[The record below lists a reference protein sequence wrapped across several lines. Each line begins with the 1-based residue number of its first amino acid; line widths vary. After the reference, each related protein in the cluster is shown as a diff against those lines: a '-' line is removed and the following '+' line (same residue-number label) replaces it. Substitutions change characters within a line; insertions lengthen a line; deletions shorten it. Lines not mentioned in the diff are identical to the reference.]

1 MSFLIR
7 AATSADAAAIAE
19 IYEPYVETMSVS
31 FEQRAPSAKEMARR
45 IETITETYPWLIAE
59 SDGEVVGYAYGF
71 RFRERWA
78 YRFTV
83 ETAIYIAAHRQR
95 EGIGRRL
102 YMALIRTL
110 SAQGYTQAV
119 ATITLPNDNSIEMHE
134 AVGFKRGGVWR
145 SVGFKGGEWR
155 DVGLWQR
162 SLALMESKPDE
173 PKPYSEVGLV
183 LE

>member
-7 AATSADAAAIAE
+7 AATTADAAAVAA
-19 IYEPYVETMSVS
+19 IYAPYVDKLSVS
-31 FEQRAPSAKEMARR
+31 FEQRAPSPKEMARR

-59 SDGEVVGYAYGF
+59 SDGEVVGYAYGM

-110 SAQGYTQAV
+110 SAQGFTQAV

-162 SLALMESKPDE
+162 SLALMEPEPDE
-173 PKPYSEVGLV
+173 PKPFNEVGLV

>member
-7 AATSADAAAIAE
+7 AATTADATAIATV
-19 IYEPYVETMSVS
+19 YAPYVDTLSVS
-31 FEQRAPSAKEMARR
+31 FEQRAPSPKEMARR
-45 IETITETYPWLIAE
+45 IETITETYPWLVAE
-59 SDGEVVGYAYGF
+59 SDGEIVGYAYGF

-83 ETAIYIAAHRQR
+83 ETAIYIASHRQR

-119 ATITLPNDNSIEMHE
+119 ATIALPNDNSIEMHE
-134 AVGFKRGGVWR
+134 AVGFNRAGVWR
-145 SVGFKGGEWR
+145 GVGFKQGEWR

-162 SLALMESKPDE
+162 PLALMELEPEE
-173 PKPYSEVGLV
+173 PKPFNEVGLV
-183 LE
+183 LD

>member
-7 AATSADAAAIAE
+7 VATNDDAAAIAE
-19 IYEPYVETMSVS
+19 IYAPYVDALSVS
-31 FEQRAPSAKEMARR
+31 FEQRAPSPKEMARR

-78 YRFTV
+78 YRFAV
-83 ETAIYIAAHRQR
+83 ETAIYIAKHRQR

-110 SAQGYTQAV
+110 SAQGYTQAL
-119 ATITLPNDNSIEMHE
+119 ATIALPNENSIDMHE
-134 AVGFKRGGVWR
+134 AVGFQRAGVWR
-145 SVGFKGGEWR
+145 GVGFKQGEWR

-162 SLALMESKPDE
+162 QLALSESEPDE
-173 PKPYSEVGLV
+173 PKPFGEVGLV

>member
-7 AATSADAAAIAE
+7 AATTADATAVAE
-19 IYEPYVETMSVS
+19 IYAPYVDRLSVS
-31 FEQRAPSAKEMARR
+31 FEESAPSPKEMARR

-59 SDGEVVGYAYGF
+59 SDGEVVGYAYGM

-110 SAQGYTQAV
+110 SAQGYAQAI

-134 AVGFKRGGVWR
+134 AVGFNRGGVWR

-162 SLALMESKPDE
+162 PLALMEPEPDE
-173 PKPYSEVGLV
+173 PKPFGEIGLV

>member
-7 AATSADAAAIAE
+7 AATPDDAAAIAR
-19 IYEPYVETMSVS
+19 IYAPYVESLSVS
-31 FEQRAPSAKEMARR
+31 FEQRAPSTKEMARR
-45 IETITETYPWLIAE
+45 IETVMETYPWLVAE
-59 SDGEVVGYAYGF
+59 NDGEVVGYAYAS

-78 YRFTV
+78 YRFAV
-83 ETAIYIAAHRQR
+83 EAAIYIAAHRQR

-110 SAQGYTQAV
+110 SAQGFTQAL
-119 ATITLPNDNSIEMHE
+119 ATIALPNEASIDMHE
-134 AVGFKRGGVWR
+134 AVGFQRAGVWR
-145 SVGFKGGEWR
+145 SVGFKAGQWR

-162 SLALMESKPDE
+162 PLALMEETPEE
-173 PKPYSEVGLV
+173 PKPFSEVGLS

>member
-7 AATSADAAAIAE
+7 VATPADGAVIAD
-19 IYEPYVETMSVS
+19 IYAPYVETMNVS
-31 FEQRAPSAKEMARR
+31 FEQRAPSPKEMARR
-45 IETITETYPWLIAE
+45 IESVTETYPWLVAE
-59 SDGEVVGYAYGF
+59 VDGEVVAYAYGT

-78 YRFTV
+78 YRFGV
-83 ETAIYIAAHRQR
+83 ETAIYVAAHRQR

-110 SAQGYTQAV
+110 STQGYTQAL
-119 ATITLPNDNSIEMHE
+119 AAITLPNENSIDMHE
-134 AVGFKRGGVWR
+134 AVGFQRAGVWR
-145 SVGFKGGEWR
+145 SVGYKGGEWR

-162 SLALMESKPDE
+162 PLALMEDVPDE
-173 PKPYSEVGLV
+173 PKPFPEVGLV

>member
-7 AATSADAAAIAE
+7 AATTADAPAIAAIYA
-19 IYEPYVETMSVS
+19 PYVETLSVS
-31 FEQRAPSAKEMARR
+31 FEQRAPSPKEMARR

-59 SDGEVVGYAYGF
+59 ADGEVVGYAYGF

-110 SAQGYTQAV
+110 SAQGFTQAV
-119 ATITLPNDNSIEMHE
+119 ATIAVPNDNSIEMHE
-134 AVGFKRGGVWR
+134 AVGFKRAGVWR
-145 SVGFKGGEWR
+145 SVGFKQGEWR

-162 SLALMESKPDE
+162 PLALMEPEPDE
-173 PKPYSEVGLV
+173 PRPFSEVGLV

>member
-7 AATSADAAAIAE
+7 VATVEDATAVAQ
-19 IYEPYVETMSVS
+19 IYEPYVESMSVS
-31 FEQRAPSAKEMARR
+31 FEQRAPSPKEMARR
-45 IETITETYPWLIAE
+45 IESVMETYPWLIAE

-83 ETAIYIAAHRQR
+83 ETAIYVAAHRQR

-110 SAQGYTQAV
+110 SAQGFTQAV

-134 AVGFKRGGVWR
+134 AVGFRRGGVWR
-145 SVGFKGGEWR
+145 SVGFKQGEWR

-162 SLALMESKPDE
+162 PLALMEDVPDE
-173 PKPYSEVGLV
+173 PKPFSEVGLV